1 MGSVQSASIRSSSI
15 TRPRR
20 RAAVSANGDA
30 DRTVVRL
37 RGEYDLAT
45 RAALQDTLDRA
56 IAHGDGDLVVDLSKV
71 RFMDAGSVGI
81 ILQARDA
88 LRARSCSL
96 TVRSPRGITRRIF
109 ELCDL
114 THLIDTGPSHA
125 VSTSRTNGR
134 RGP

>member
-1 MGSVQSASIRSSSI
+1 MGSVQSASITSSSI
-15 TRPRR
+15 PRPRR

-45 RAALQDTLDRA
+45 RAALRDTLDRA
-56 IAHGDGDLVVDLSKV
+56 IAHGDGDLVVDLSQV
-71 RFMDAGSVGI
+71 QFMDAGAVGI
-81 ILQARDA
+81 ILQAREA
-88 LRARSCSL
+88 LLARSSSL
-96 TVRSPRGITRRIF
+96 TVRSPRGITRRIL

-114 THLIDTGPSHA
+114 THLIDAGPSHA
-125 VSTSRTNGR
+125 TSAARTNGR